1 MCVGGEDLQGER
13 RGEMWGF
20 RSPTP
25 RGRTESCT
33 LRILTDALTGAHGK
47 ALHVGGSR
55 EWGRRGEVEG
65 RGCALTNQRGRCAPR
80 SPNSAAKRSPYAT
93 ALTPFLQP

>member
-1 MCVGGEDLQGER
+1 
-13 RGEMWGF
+13 MWGL

-47 ALHVGGSR
+47 ALHVGIYRAG
-55 EWGRRGEVEG
+55 
-65 RGCALTNQRGRCAPR
+65 
-80 SPNSAAKRSPYAT
+80 
-93 ALTPFLQP
+93 PFLQPQAGSFTQGVGQQVRRSRIPIRRAAGCDVTLHRLPSAPAPLTEQ